1 MNGPVDLSVQHSSNR
16 LSRVTQ
22 TGVARDQPLGL
33 ILREAGLLNDEEI
46 DCSRRLKTEPP
57 CRLKFEPGA
66 EADFEMVGCG

>member
-33 ILREAGLLNDEEI
+33 ILREAGLLNDGKLIESSVMRGPPEC
-46 DCSRRLKTEPP
+46 DLGKQRLLWASCDPKI
-57 CRLKFEPGA
+57 
-66 EADFEMVGCG
+66 